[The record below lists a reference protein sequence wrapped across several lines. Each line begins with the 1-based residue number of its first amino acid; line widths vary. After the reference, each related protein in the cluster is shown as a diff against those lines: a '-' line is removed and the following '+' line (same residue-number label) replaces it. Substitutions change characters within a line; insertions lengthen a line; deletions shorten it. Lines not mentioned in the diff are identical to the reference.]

1 MGRNWRIPLAA
12 PPVLLALS
20 GPVVAFQE
28 MPEPPPQKGASALQ
42 PSSDCS
48 TSKTKGTR
56 PSSGPEKVFN
66 FDIAPRLDLGLE
78 LLYGNKQQGEG
89 QDAIADETGEVTVLG
104 KVKRRF

>member
-20 GPVVAFQE
+20 GPLVAFQE
-28 MPEPPPQKGASALQ
+28 MPEPPPQEDAPALQ
-42 PSSDCS
+42 PSLQLQDQ
-48 TSKTKGTR
+48 GHAAE
-56 PSSGPEKVFN
+56 SGPQKVFN
-66 FDIAPRLDLGLE
+66 FDILPRLDLGLE
-78 LLYGNKQQGEG
+78 LLYGNKQQGED